1 MITLLDLPRIRQ
13 LIRQLTRR
21 LTRGPKMNHDDL
33 RDWSKRA
40 ADWAHDYH
48 ATLRDRPVRAPLVPG
63 AIAAQLPKTAPET
76 AEPMAQIFADFETII
91 PAGMTHWQHPR
102 FFAYFPANAAPAS
115 MLAEQLAN
123 AMAAQGMIWQTS
135 PAVTEV
141 EQVMVQWLRAGLG
154 LPEGF
159 TGTIHD
165 SATTATLSAVL
176 TMREMAL
183 DFAGNSNGLAGGP
196 CLRIYASAQTHS
208 SVDKAVRVAGIG
220 QDNLVKIATDADFAM
235 DAQALDQAIRA
246 DLAAG
251 LRPAGV
257 VLCAGGTSIGAFDR
271 IADCIAVAK
280 AHQLTVH
287 VDAAW
292 AGSAMICPEFRA
304 LWAGIEGA
312 DSIVFNPHKW
322 LGVQFDCAIQFLR
335 DPTPQVKT
343 LGLRPSYLETAGR
356 EEIVNFNEWTVPL
369 GRRFRALK
377 VWFTLRAYGLENLR
391 GRIRNHVAW
400 AQESC
405 EALRAT
411 PGITIVTEPRLSLFT
426 FALGDD
432 AATAALLQRINDDGR
447 IYLTQTLHQGR
458 YVIRVQVG
466 QFDCTRE
473 DVRKIHE
480 VVAELL
486 L

>member
-1 MITLLDLPRIRQ
+1 
-13 LIRQLTRR
+13 
-21 LTRGPKMNHDDL
+21 MNHDEL

-48 ATLRDRPVRAPLVPG
+48 ASLRDRPVRAPLIPG
-63 AIAAQLPKTAPET
+63 KIANTLPATPPEQPE
-76 AEPMAQIFADFETII
+76 AMEAIFADFEGILPGI
-91 PAGMTHWQHPR
+91 THWQHPR
-102 FFAYFPANAAPAS
+102 FFAYFPANASPAS

-123 AMAAQGMIWQTS
+123 AIAAQGMIWQTS

-141 EQVMVQWLRAGLG
+141 EQVMMVWLRQALG

-176 TMREMAL
+176 TMREQAL
-183 DFAGNSNGLAGGP
+183 DWQGLTKGLSGAP
-196 CLRIYASAQTHS
+196 RLRLYASAQTHS
-208 SVDKAVRVAGIG
+208 SVDKAARLAGIG
-220 QDNLVKIATDADFAM
+220 QDNLVKIPTDSTLSMKPGALAGAIAAD
-235 DAQALDQAIRA
+235 R
-246 DLAAG
+246 AAG
-251 LRPAGV
+251 HLPMGV
-257 VLCAGGTSIGAFDR
+257 ILCAGGTSVGAFDR
-271 IADCIAVAK
+271 MADCIAVAR
-280 AHQLTVH
+280 AHGLPTH

-304 LWAGIEGA
+304 LWAGVEGA

-322 LGVQFDCAIQFLR
+322 LGAQFDCAVQFLR
-335 DPTPQVKT
+335 DPGPQVKT

-377 VWFTLRAYGLENLR
+377 LWFTLRAYGLEGLR
-391 GRIRNHVAW
+391 TRIRNHVTW
-400 AQESC
+400 AAEVC
-405 EALRAT
+405 EALRAL
-411 PGITIVTEPRLSLFT
+411 PGVSIVTEPSLSLFS
-426 FALGDD
+426 FACGDD
-432 AATAALLQRINDDGR
+432 ATTAALLERINNDGR
-447 IYLTQTLHQGR
+447 IYLTQTIHAGR

-473 DVRKIHE
+473 DVMMIAD
-480 VVAELL
+480 VVADLMR
-486 L
+486 